1 MRNADEKKPKIGPR
15 EQQLRDMREARVA
28 KNKAIIDRNVREIT
42 TVLSPKVKKGKGKPK
57 PGRKVKTVVLTK
69 KRGRS
74 R

>member
-1 MRNADEKKPKIGPR
+1 MKNADEKKPKVGPR

-42 TVLSPKVKKGKGKPK
+42 TVLSPKVKGKGKPR
-57 PGRKVKTVVLTK
+57 PGRKVKTVVLQK

-74 R
+74 SR